1 MDARCELACSGEG
14 RIARVDLGAGILQR
28 LDNTLAPRHRIGLKV
43 CPGSRTEVRVAQRAP
58 GAPACHVIPVSQ
70 KTQGGKTAQGGATF
84 RIARVAGKGADV
96 GHAAHPDAG
105 IRKRLRDT
113 ACPGTIGRDKSHGAF
128 AHACAG

>member
-14 RIARVDLGAGILQR
+14 RIACVDLGAGIPQR
-28 LDNTLAPRHRIGLKV
+28 LGNALAPRRRVGLEV
-43 CPGSRTEVRVAQRAP
+43 CPGSRPEIGISQRAP
-58 GAPACHVIPVSQ
+58 GAPACRVIPVSQ

-96 GHAAHPDAG
+96 GRIAHLDAG
-105 IRKRLRDT
+105 IRKRLRD
-113 ACPGTIGRDKSHGAF
+113 AAGPGTIGRDKGHGAF